1 MAEFDYDKLVK
12 ILKREGEISQKA
24 AADEL
29 DINVGQLS
37 MLNFCKAKV
46 DAKLYSTA
54 PATAKSVKNLR
65 DNEENRW
72 ELIAARTGLSVK
84 DVKELYGGEAKSRSS
99 YVGRGR
105 DHTNGNGSSTK
116 TRSAGRSTGSKTKTA
131 GAKSKTAAAPSGRS
145 TGRGRKAK
153 SAPSAG
159 RSTGRSSS
167 RRSSA
172 ANPS

>member
-12 ILKREGEISQKA
+12 VLKREGEISQKA

-37 MLNFCKAKV
+37 MLNFCRAKV

-72 ELIAARTGLSVK
+72 ELIAARVGLSLK
-84 DVKELYGGEAKSRSS
+84 DTKELYGGEAKARGS
-99 YVGRGR
+99 YIGRGR
-105 DHTNGNGSSTK
+105 NHSDENGSSK
-116 TRSAGRSTGSKTKTA
+116 TRSAGRTSGSKSKTA

-145 TGRGRKAK
+145 AGRGRKSKTA
-153 SAPSAG
+153 SAG
-159 RSTGRSSS
+159 RSTGRSS
-167 RRSSA
+167 RRSTA